1 MLGRKNR
8 DTKGIDRDT
17 GKSWQG
23 NPVNAESTVYFFH
36 RFYVPQSKRKGKT
49 KDLFYQNARDKVII
63 FSNTQ
68 SIK

>member
-23 NPVNAESTVYFFH
+23 NPVNAESTVYFFTGFMYLNP
-36 RFYVPQSKRKGKT
+36 RGRGRQKT
-49 KDLFYQNARDKVII
+49 FFTKMQGTK
-63 FSNTQ
+63 
-68 SIK
+68 